1 MNRSLRVKIQEA
13 QPKLHGLAAGMTLAV
28 ASTALSQG
36 CPLVG
41 QCASCAA
48 CLPRLPLLAVPLV
61 ADALVV
67 LAGKVMQRRADAM
80 DGAGVSGEPGI

>member
-1 MNRSLRVKIQEA
+1 MNTPIHARIRQV
-13 QPKLHGLAAGMTLAV
+13 QPKLHGLAVGMTLAIG
-28 ASTALSQG
+28 STALSQG

-41 QCASCAA
+41 QCSACAA

-67 LAGKVMQRRADAM
+67 LAGKVMQRRLGQTDRESS
-80 DGAGVSGEPGI
+80 GGEPGT